1 MANVKEITGDQF
13 DQEVRQASLPV
24 VADFFATWC
33 PPCKALAPILDRLA
47 AQYTGKI
54 HFVKVNTD
62 EAPDL
67 AAEFGIR
74 GIPTLLFFKNGKV
87 VQTLVGLRSE
97 TELKTAFDS
106 LL

>member
-1 MANVKEITGDQF
+1 MSNVQEITAAQF
-13 DQEVRQASLPV
+13 DQQVRQSPIPV

-47 AQYTGKI
+47 GQYAEKI
-54 HFVKVNTD
+54 RFVKINTD

-74 GIPTLLFFKNGKV
+74 GIPTLLFFKGGKV

-97 TELKTAFDS
+97 TELKAAFDS
-106 LL
+106 LV

>member
-1 MANVKEITGDQF
+1 MENVKEITAAQF
-13 DQEVRQASLPV
+13 DQEVRQATGPV

-47 AQYTGKI
+47 GQYAGKI
-54 HFVKVNTD
+54 RFVKVNTD

-74 GIPTLLFFKNGKV
+74 GIPTLLFFKNGKIA
-87 VQTLVGLRSE
+87 QTLVGLRSE
-97 TELKTAFDS
+97 TELKAALDA